1 MLKGCVIP
9 IKEELFQLSISLT
22 CQLMHI
28 LSKTLLRPK
37 ASVILSEARFVLVHI
52 QLVLYI
58 RTSFM
63 SNEDHVQTLV
73 LRSSDQ
79 PFSPL
84 CHGSNVRWNCC
95 CYSSWCNRLQSTI
108 EKKEKII
115 HQRVYYDWLDKQAN
129 NGEEFRWG
137 NFSFQLARRDRK
149 ANSRA
154 HTQIHRWFMAYCT
167 IFSCRKAK
175 QWWMIMYIRRVSHQ
189 YLVNIFS
196 LAKVTIWQKVFV
208 NDGSGWLSRT
218 QRSRAVGHRVLFS
231 RTRRFGIC
239 SFHQRND

>member
-1 MLKGCVIP
+1 MKIMFRHSCWGAAT
-9 IKEELFQLSISLT
+9 SRSLPSVT
-22 CQLMHI
+22 DLMFVG
-28 LSKTLLRPK
+28 TV
-37 ASVILSEARFVLVHI
+37 AVILPDVI
-52 QLVLYI
+52 DCNQ
-58 RTSFM
+58 
-63 SNEDHVQTLV
+63 
-73 LRSSDQ
+73 RS
-79 PFSPL
+79 
-84 CHGSNVRWNCC
+84 RK
-95 CYSSWCNRLQSTI
+95 R
-108 EKKEKII
+108 KKII